1 MARLLVFAM
10 LMTGLGAAQLFAQ
23 TAGDYVSGRRFV
35 QQRCVGCHALA
46 PGSSTV
52 IAPSFPD
59 IARNRSKTD
68 DYWRNWLKQPHEP
81 MPDYRLSPE
90 EIDDIIAF
98 LHSLEKSSPDL

>member
-1 MARLLVFAM
+1 MARWLILTM

-23 TAGDYVSGRRFV
+23 STGDYVSGRRFV

-59 IARNRSKTD
+59 IARNRAKSD
-68 DYWRNWLKQPHEP
+68 EFWRNWLRRPHEP
-81 MPDYRLSPE
+81 MPDFRLSEE
-90 EIDDIIAF
+90 EISDIIAF
-98 LHSLEKSSPDL
+98 LHSLEKSPPDL